1 MPHAEQS
8 TMNTT
13 TTETMKPT
21 MNGEAP
27 TYKTLDHLVS
37 YPIISDTISTFKTY
51 PLGQRSIDITHSAY
65 CTFIA
70 PLSPYLSK
78 AAPYV
83 TRVDELAETGLGR
96 IEERFPIVKEPT
108 ENIKNTVIGTIG
120 YPRKLVGEV
129 YVRGTDIAKDT
140 KEYVFSI
147 YGDELARQDN
157 AQNKGG
163 YIPKAK
169 ASVTTGLVVS
179 SELMGA
185 IASYLGNKKDQA
197 KVEIDEVKK

>member
-1 MPHAEQS
+1 MS
-8 TMNTT
+8 

-21 MNGEAP
+21 MNGETL
-27 TYKTLDHLVS
+27 TYKSLDHLAS
-37 YPIISDTISTFKTY
+37 YPIISDSISTFKTY

-83 TRVDELAETGLGR
+83 TRADELAETGLGK

-108 ENIKNTVIGTIG
+108 ENIKNTVVDTIG
-120 YPRKLVGEV
+120 YPRRLVGEV
-129 YVRGTDIAKDT
+129 YVRGSDLAKDT

-147 YGDELARQDN
+147 YGDELAKQDS
-157 AQNKGG
+157 AEKGG
-163 YIPKAK
+163 YIPRAK
-169 ASVTTGLVVS
+169 AGVTTGFVVS
-179 SELMGA
+179 TELMTA
-185 IASYLGNKKDQA
+185 IAAYLGNKKDQA
-197 KVEIDEVKK
+197 KVEVDEIKK

>member
-1 MPHAEQS
+1 MQ
-8 TMNTT
+8 T

-21 MNGEAP
+21 INGETPA
-27 TYKTLDHLVS
+27 YKSLDHLAS
-37 YPIISDTISTFKTY
+37 YPIISDSISTFKTY

-83 TRVDELAETGLGR
+83 TRADELAESGLGK

-108 ENIKNTVIGTIG
+108 ENIKNTVVDTIG

-129 YVRGTDIAKDT
+129 YVRGSDLAKDT

-157 AQNKGG
+157 TKGG
-163 YIPKAK
+163 YIPRAK
-169 ASVTTGLVVS
+169 AGVTTGLVVS

-185 IASYLGNKKDQA
+185 IAAYLGNKKDQA
-197 KVEIDEVKK
+197 KVEVDHK

>member
-1 MPHAEQS
+1 MS
-8 TMNTT
+8 

-21 MNGEAP
+21 VNGETP
-27 TYKTLDHLVS
+27 SYKSLDHLAS
-37 YPIISDTISTFKTY
+37 YPIISDSISTFKTY

-83 TRVDELAETGLGR
+83 TRADELAETGLGK

-108 ENIKNTVIGTIG
+108 ESIKSTVVDTIG
-120 YPRKLVGEV
+120 YPRRLVGEV
-129 YVRGTDIAKDT
+129 YVRGSDLAKDT

-147 YGDELARQDN
+147 YGDELARQDSLE
-157 AQNKGG
+157 NKGG
-163 YIPKAK
+163 YIPRAK
-169 ASVTTGLVVS
+169 AGVTTGLVVS
-179 SELMGA
+179 TELMTA
-185 IASYLGNKKDQA
+185 IAAYLGNRKDQV
-197 KVEIDEVKK
+197 KVEVDEIKK

>member
-1 MPHAEQS
+1 ME
-8 TMNTT
+8 T

-21 MNGEAP
+21 MNGETPA
-27 TYKTLDHLVS
+27 YKSFGHLVS
-37 YPIISDTISTFKTY
+37 YPIISDSISTFKTY

-83 TRVDELAETGLGR
+83 TRADELAESGLGK
-96 IEERFPIVKEPT
+96 IEQRFPIVKEPT
-108 ENIKNTVIGTIG
+108 ENIKNTVVDTIG

-129 YVRGTDIAKDT
+129 YVRGSDLAKDT

-157 AQNKGG
+157 TKGG
-163 YIPKAK
+163 YIPRAK

-185 IASYLGNKKDQA
+185 IAAYLGNKKDQA
-197 KVEIDEVKK
+197 KVEVDHN

>member
-1 MPHAEQS
+1 ME
-8 TMNTT
+8 T

-21 MNGEAP
+21 MNGETPA
-27 TYKTLDHLVS
+27 YKSFDHFVS
-37 YPIISDTISTFKTY
+37 YPIISDSISTFKTY

-83 TRVDELAETGLGR
+83 TRADELAESGLGK

-108 ENIKNTVIGTIG
+108 ENIKNTVVDTIG

-129 YVRGTDIAKDT
+129 YVRGSDLAKDT

-157 AQNKGG
+157 TKGG

-169 ASVTTGLVVS
+169 AGVTTGLVVS

-185 IASYLGNKKDQA
+185 IAAYLGNKKDQA
-197 KVEIDEVKK
+197 KVEVDHK

>member
-1 MPHAEQS
+1 MD
-8 TMNTT
+8 T
-13 TTETMKPT
+13 TTEKPT
-21 MNGEAP
+21 MNGESP
-27 TYKTLDHLVS
+27 SYKSLGHLAS
-37 YPIISDTISTFKTY
+37 YPFISDSILTFKTY

-83 TRVDELAETGLGR
+83 TRVDELAETGLGK

-108 ENIKNTVIGTIG
+108 ENIKNTVVDTIG

-129 YVRGTDIAKDT
+129 YVRGSDLAKDT

-147 YGDELARQDN
+147 YDDELARQDST
-157 AQNKGG
+157 KGG
-163 YIPKAK
+163 YIPRAK
-169 ASVTTGLVVS
+169 AGVAAGLVVS

-185 IASYLGNKKDQA
+185 IAAYLGNKKDQA
-197 KVEIDEVKK
+197 KVEVDQIKK

>member
-1 MPHAEQS
+1 MPHAEKD
-8 TMNTT
+8 TMTT
-13 TTETMKPT
+13 TTQTARPT
-21 MNGEAP
+21 TNGEVP
-27 TYKTLDHLVS
+27 TYKSLDHLAS
-37 YPIISDTISTFKTY
+37 YPIISDSISTFKAY

-83 TRVDELAETGLGR
+83 TRADELAESSLDK

-108 ENIKNTVIGTIG
+108 ENIKNTVVDTIG

-129 YVRGTDIAKDT
+129 YIRGTDFAKDT
-140 KEYVFSI
+140 KEYVFNV
-147 YGDELARQDN
+147 YDDELARQETVE
-157 AQNKGG
+157 KRGG

-169 ASVTTGLVVS
+169 AGVTTGLVVS
-179 SELMGA
+179 SELMSI
-185 IASYLGNKKDQA
+185 IASYLGSKKEQA
-197 KVEIDEVKK
+197 KEKAGEIKK